1 MKAIFSQKASTLVAS
16 FSRALLEG
24 IRQDM
29 SDDEFDRVLGKSIDE
44 ICRASTEKVAA

>member
-1 MKAIFSQKASTLVAS
+1 MRPPS

-24 IRQDM
+24 LRQDM
-29 SDDEFDRVLGKSIDE
+29 SDDEFDRVLGNSIDD